1 MGKKNYL
8 VVATIFGWL
17 VFAFATPAIIA
28 GIFIVLGTAQPWGLV
43 IPFLILTCGWLL
55 TRLDFHEIYWKKTL
69 GILITAWGIVG
80 IFTTLLIISRIDSL
94 VLTYGALPVLYCLGF
109 GGLMLTI
116 LSPVNATSS
125 PA

>member
-17 VFAFATPAIIA
+17 VFAFSTPAIIA

-43 IPFLILTCGWLL
+43 VPFLILTFGWSL

-69 GILITAWGIVG
+69 GIIVTTWGTVG
-80 IFTTLLIISRIDSL
+80 VFTTLLIISRTDSP
-94 VLTYGALPVLYCLGF
+94 VLTYAVLPVLYCLGI
-109 GGLMLTI
+109 GGFMLTM
-116 LSPVNATSS
+116 LSPAAASTS